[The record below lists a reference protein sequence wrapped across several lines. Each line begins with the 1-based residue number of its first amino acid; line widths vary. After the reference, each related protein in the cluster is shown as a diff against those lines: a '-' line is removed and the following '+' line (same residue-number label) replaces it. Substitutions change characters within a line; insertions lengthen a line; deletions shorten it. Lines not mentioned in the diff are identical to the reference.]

1 MINQR
6 VQNAIN
12 KIIEKKYDEFRDYL
26 EVIKYIKELLELS
39 YTDVIEGVFTY
50 LMNQGENPFDEVDIE
65 LDYYVGTD
73 DIFSILTNIGWF
85 DKYLTDNTAF
95 FTDFPDII
103 KTGDRIYMF
112 CSEWKDLVDLFDS
125 NDRNLVEDILDPDWS
140 EIFGHF
146 DISFEDDVTEV
157 LSDKAINHIKE
168 YIKENDFIGK
178 EIYTLD
184 EEYGDILTE
193 ELLEDKYTLFHLIDE
208 EQMFNDL
215 KWELKNMYRW
225 SYNSA
230 SEGEIFNSLKD
241 TITSFLGSEGD
252 WDEIK
257 KGDKVDHILKFD
269 VTNIFYPYL
278 KLYVETTGKLPGDNA
293 NYFLEVLNEV
303 LIEQDEE
310 LRGPNIDNFYP
321 DSRRVEEDMT
331 ENVISNL

>member
-1 MINQR
+1 MLNQR
-6 VQNAIN
+6 LQNAIN
-12 KIIEKKYDEFRDYL
+12 KIIEKKYDDLEDYI
-26 EVIKYIKELLELS
+26 EVIDFIKELLQLS
-39 YTDVIEGVFTY
+39 YTEVIEGVFTY
-50 LMNQGENPFDEVDIE
+50 IMNQGENPFDEVDIE
-65 LDYYVGTD
+65 MDYYVGND
-73 DIFSILTNIGWF
+73 DMFSILTNIGWF
-85 DKYLTDNTAF
+85 DKYLTDNNAF
-95 FTDFPDII
+95 YSDFGDII
-103 KTGDRIYMF
+103 KSGDRIYMF
-112 CSEWKDLVDLFDS
+112 CSEWKDLADLFDV
-125 NDRNLVEDILDPDWS
+125 DDKTLVEDILDPDWS
-140 EIFGHF
+140 EIFGDF

-184 EEYGDILTE
+184 DEYGDILTE
-193 ELLEDKYTLFHLIDE
+193 ELLEDENTLFHLIDE

-215 KWELKNMYRW
+215 KIELKNMYRW

-230 SEGEIFNSLKD
+230 SEGELFNGIKE

-257 KGDKVDHILKFD
+257 KGDKINHILKFD
-269 VTNIFYPYL
+269 VTSIFYQYL
-278 KLYVETTGKLPGDNA
+278 KLYVESTGKFPGDNA
-293 NYFLEVLNEV
+293 NYFLEVLDEV
-303 LIEQDEE
+303 LIEQDDE

>member
-12 KIIEKKYDEFRDYL
+12 KIIEKKYDEFRDYI
-26 EVIKYIKELLELS
+26 EVIEYIKGLLELS
-39 YTDVIEGVFTY
+39 YEDVIEGVFTY

-73 DIFSILTNIGWF
+73 DMFSILTNIGWF

-140 EIFGHF
+140 EIFGDF

-230 SEGEIFNSLKD
+230 SEGELFNSLKD

-257 KGDKVDHILKFD
+257 KGDKVNQILKFD

-278 KLYVETTGKLPGDNA
+278 KLYVETTGKFPGDNA

-310 LRGPNIDNFYP
+310 LSGPNIDNFYP
-321 DSRRVEEDMT
+321 DSRKVEEDMT
-331 ENVISNL
+331 ENIISNL

>member
-12 KIIEKKYDEFRDYL
+12 KIIEKKYDEFRDYI
-26 EVIKYIKELLELS
+26 EVIEYIKGLLELS
-39 YTDVIEGVFTY
+39 YEDVIEGVFTY

-73 DIFSILTNIGWF
+73 DMFSILTNIGWF
-85 DKYLTDNTAF
+85 DKYLTDNNAF
-95 FTDFPDII
+95 FTDFGDII
-103 KTGDRIYMF
+103 KTGDRVYMF

-140 EIFGHF
+140 EIFGDF

-230 SEGEIFNSLKD
+230 SEGELFNSLKD

-257 KGDKVDHILKFD
+257 KGDKVNQILKFD

-278 KLYVETTGKLPGDNA
+278 KLYVETTGKFPGDNA

-331 ENVISNL
+331 ENVISNI

>member
-12 KIIEKKYDEFRDYL
+12 KIIEKKYGDLEDYI
-26 EVIKYIKELLELS
+26 EVIEYIKELLQLS
-39 YTDVIEGVFTY
+39 YTEVIEGVFTY
-50 LMNQGENPFDEVDIE
+50 IMNQDINPIDEVDIE
-65 LDYYVGTD
+65 LDYYVGNED
-73 DIFSILTNIGWF
+73 MFSILTNIGWF

-103 KTGDRIYMF
+103 KTGDRVYMF
-112 CSEWKDLVDLFDS
+112 CSEWKDLVDLFES
-125 NDRNLVEDILDPDWS
+125 GDRTLVEDILDPDWS
-140 EIFGHF
+140 EIFGDF

-178 EIYTLD
+178 EIHTLD

-230 SEGEIFNSLKD
+230 SEGELFNGLKD
-241 TITSFLGSEGD
+241 TITSFLGSEGE

-257 KGDKVDHILKFD
+257 KGEKVNHVLKFD

-278 KLYVETTGKLPGDNA
+278 KLYVEATGKFPGDNA

-310 LRGPNIDNFYP
+310 LSGPNIDNFYP
-321 DSRRVEEDMT
+321 DSRKVEEDMT

>member
-1 MINQR
+1 MINPR

-12 KIIEKKYDEFRDYL
+12 KIIEKKYDEFRDYI
-26 EVIKYIKELLELS
+26 EVIDYIKELLELS
-39 YTDVIEGVFTY
+39 YSDVIEGVFTY

-65 LDYYVGTD
+65 LDYYVGSD
-73 DIFSILTNIGWF
+73 DMFSILTNIGWF
-85 DKYLTDNTAF
+85 DKYLTDNNAF
-95 FTDFPDII
+95 YSDFGDII
-103 KTGDRIYMF
+103 KSGDRIYMF
-112 CSEWKDLVDLFDS
+112 CSEWKDLADLFDV
-125 NDRNLVEDILDPDWS
+125 DDKTLVEDILDPDWS
-140 EIFGHF
+140 EIFGDF

-184 EEYGDILTE
+184 DEYGDILTE
-193 ELLEDKYTLFHLIDE
+193 ELLEDENTLFHLIDE

-215 KWELKNMYRW
+215 KIELKNMYRW

-230 SEGEIFNSLKD
+230 SEGELFNDIKE

-257 KGDKVDHILKFD
+257 KGDKINHILKFD
-269 VTNIFYPYL
+269 VTSIFYQYL
-278 KLYVETTGKLPGDNA
+278 KLYVESTGKFPGDNA
-293 NYFLEVLNEV
+293 NYFLEVLDEV
-303 LIEQDEE
+303 LIEQGDE

-321 DSRRVEEDMT
+321 DSRRVKEDMT

>member
-12 KIIEKKYDEFRDYL
+12 KIIEKKYDEFRDYI
-26 EVIKYIKELLELS
+26 EVIEYIKGLLELS
-39 YTDVIEGVFTY
+39 YEDVIEGVFTY

-73 DIFSILTNIGWF
+73 DMFSILTNIGWF
-85 DKYLTDNTAF
+85 DKYLTNNNAF
-95 FTDFPDII
+95 FTDFGDII
-103 KTGDRIYMF
+103 KTGDRVYMF

-140 EIFGHF
+140 EIFGDF

-230 SEGEIFNSLKD
+230 SEGELFNGLKD
-241 TITSFLGSEGD
+241 TITSFLGSEGE

-257 KGDKVDHILKFD
+257 KGEKVNHVLKFD

-278 KLYVETTGKLPGDNA
+278 KLYVEATGKFPGDNA

-310 LRGPNIDNFYP
+310 LSGPNIDNFYP
-321 DSRRVEEDMT
+321 DSRKVEEDMT
-331 ENVISNL
+331 ENIISNL

>member
-12 KIIEKKYDEFRDYL
+12 KIIEKKYDEFRDYI
-26 EVIKYIKELLELS
+26 EVIEYIKGLLELS
-39 YTDVIEGVFTY
+39 YEDVIEGVFTY

-73 DIFSILTNIGWF
+73 DMFSILTNIGWF
-85 DKYLTDNTAF
+85 DKYLTDNNAF
-95 FTDFPDII
+95 FTDFGDII
-103 KTGDRIYMF
+103 KTGDRVYMF

-140 EIFGHF
+140 EIFGDF

-230 SEGEIFNSLKD
+230 SEGELFNSLKD

-257 KGDKVDHILKFD
+257 KGDKVNHVLKFD

-278 KLYVETTGKLPGDNA
+278 KLYVEATGKFPGDNA

-310 LRGPNIDNFYP
+310 LSGPNIDNFYP
-321 DSRRVEEDMT
+321 DSRKVEEDMT
-331 ENVISNL
+331 ENIISNL

>member
-12 KIIEKKYDEFRDYL
+12 KIIEKKYGELEDYI
-26 EVIKYIKELLELS
+26 EVIEYIKGLLELS
-39 YTDVIEGVFTY
+39 YSDSIEGVFTY
-50 LMNQGENPFDEVDIE
+50 LMNQGVNPFDEVDIE
-65 LDYYVGTD
+65 LDYYVGND
-73 DIFSILTNIGWF
+73 DMFSILTNIGWF
-85 DKYLTDNTAF
+85 DKYLTDNKEF
-95 FTDFPDII
+95 PSDFGDII
-103 KTGDRIYMF
+103 KSGDRIYMF
-112 CSEWKDLVDLFDS
+112 CSEWKDLADLFEID
-125 NDRNLVEDILDPDWS
+125 DKTLVEDILDPDWS
-140 EIFGHF
+140 EIFGDF
-146 DISFEDDVTEV
+146 DISFENDVTEV

-184 EEYGDILTE
+184 SEYGDILTE

-230 SEGEIFNSLKD
+230 SENELFKGIKD
-241 TITSFLGSEGD
+241 EITSFLGSEGD

-257 KGDKVDHILKFD
+257 KGEKVDHILKFD

-278 KLYVETTGKLPGDNA
+278 KLYVEATGKFPFDNA
-293 NYFLEVLNEV
+293 NYFLEVLDEV
-303 LIEQDEE
+303 LIEQGNE
-310 LRGPNIDNFYP
+310 LSGPNIDNFYP

>member
-12 KIIEKKYDEFRDYL
+12 KIIEKKYDEFRDYI
-26 EVIKYIKELLELS
+26 EVIEYIKGLLELS
-39 YTDVIEGVFTY
+39 YEDVIEGVFTY

-73 DIFSILTNIGWF
+73 DMFSILTNIGWF
-85 DKYLTDNTAF
+85 DKYLTNNNAF
-95 FTDFPDII
+95 FTDFGDII
-103 KTGDRIYMF
+103 KTGDRVYMF

-140 EIFGHF
+140 EIFGDF

-230 SEGEIFNSLKD
+230 SEGELFNSLKD

-257 KGDKVDHILKFD
+257 KGDKVNHVLKFD

-278 KLYVETTGKLPGDNA
+278 KLYVEATGKFPGDNA

-310 LRGPNIDNFYP
+310 LSGPNIDNFYP
-321 DSRRVEEDMT
+321 DSRKVEEDMT
-331 ENVISNL
+331 ENIISNL